1 MNSKIRHLKSSL
13 TNRKKKNEES
23 ELSPRDSWDIS
34 NRLIRTLRKS
44 QEEKK
49 VAKGLSEEIMAA
61 KQILNLPKDQQINK
75 SKKLN

>member
-1 MNSKIRHLKSSL
+1 M
-13 TNRKKKNEES
+13 NRKKKNEES

-44 QEEKK
+44 QEEEKA
-49 VAKGLSEEIMAA
+49 AKGLSEEIMAA

>member
-1 MNSKIRHLKSSL
+1 M
-13 TNRKKKNEES
+13 NRKKKNEES

-34 NRLIRTLRKS
+34 NRLIHTLRKS
-44 QEEKK
+44 QEEQK